1 MEIDL
6 DLRGGSTTIRKVVA
20 IENLELWYHVTNKER
35 LN

>member
-6 DLRGGSTTIRKVVA
+6 YLRGGSTAIRKVVS